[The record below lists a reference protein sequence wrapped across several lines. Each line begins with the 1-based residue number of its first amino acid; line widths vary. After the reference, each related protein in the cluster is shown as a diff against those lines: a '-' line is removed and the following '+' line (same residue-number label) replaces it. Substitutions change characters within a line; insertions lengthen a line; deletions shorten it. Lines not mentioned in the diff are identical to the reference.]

1 MSPPATAVASLPPES
16 PLERLAE
23 VASAAGYPELGDEVR
38 RVGSALARGAL
49 TIVVLGQFKRGKSSL
64 LNAFAGERVFPTGL
78 LPLTAVATRL
88 VRGPRA
94 VRVTERNGDAQS
106 LPIDRVE
113 EFVSERKNPGNR
125 RGVAE
130 VEISMPLPDWTEG
143 VTFVDSPGI
152 GSPHDANTAAARALL
167 PHADAAIF
175 VLSPDPSITSNEIEF
190 LTEVSPHATKFF
202 FVLNK
207 SDLVAPD
214 ERDDLATY
222 LREILERRCGF
233 PNVRLFPVSAKL
245 ALEAAESGDA
255 ALRARSGLPTLW
267 EEIHRFV
274 GPERT
279 DSVKRVVE
287 RRTQRY
293 AERIQGLIDLA
304 VTASQLSREEFTT
317 RLRGLEEGIATV
329 RSELRATQAMLR
341 EEVTTFS
348 GRMQAEPSRRLE
360 PRAAEVVAK
369 LDRHLA
375 ETRGGT
381 AGAAVHRF
389 EAELQKEVRAV
400 VDPARRALALE
411 AQQELER
418 IALEFESRLKR
429 WLVDL
434 GRRVAQEF
442 GVELPEL
449 AVEGSLAASEQY
461 SDRVERMYEG
471 TMAGQTALLLPSGL
485 LRRRLRSRLPR
496 IVQEELDA
504 QAGRLASDLVER
516 LGKSWESLRS
526 HAAEQLERDVRTLES
541 ALNEGQRRQ
550 AEGHGA
556 SATWSE
562 RMRELRQTLA
572 AIEATA
578 MPSPAAR

>member
-214 ERDDLATY
+214 ERDDLAAY

-279 DSVKRVVE
+279 DSVERVVE

-293 AERIQGLIDLA
+293 AERIRGLIDLA
-304 VTASQLSREEFTT
+304 VTASQLTREEFAT

>member
-125 RGVAE
+125 RGVSE

-214 ERDDLATY
+214 ERNDLAAY
-222 LREILERRCGF
+222 LKEILEHRCGF

-245 ALEAAESGDA
+245 ALDAAESGDA

-279 DSVKRVVE
+279 DSVERVVE

-293 AERIQGLIDLA
+293 AERIRGLIDLA
-304 VTASQLSREEFTT
+304 VTASQLTREEFAT

-418 IALEFESRLKR
+418 VALEFESRLKR

-562 RMRELRQTLA
+562 RMRVLRQTLA

-578 MPSPAAR
+578 MPSPVAR

>member
-1 MSPPATAVASLPPES
+1 MSPPATAVASPPPGS

-279 DSVKRVVE
+279 DSVERVVE

-293 AERIQGLIDLA
+293 AERIRGLIDLA
-304 VTASQLSREEFTT
+304 VTASQLTREEFAT
-317 RLRGLEEGIATV
+317 RLRGLEEGIAIV

-562 RMRELRQTLA
+562 RMRVLRQTLA

-578 MPSPAAR
+578 MPSPVAR

>member
-1 MSPPATAVASLPPES
+1 MSPPATAVASPPPES
-16 PLERLAE
+16 PLQHLAE
-23 VASAAGYPELGDEVR
+23 VAAAAGYPELGDEVR
-38 RVGSALARGAL
+38 QVGSALARGAL
-49 TIVVLGQFKRGKSSL
+49 TIAVLGQFKRGKSSL

-88 VRGPRA
+88 VRGTRS
-94 VRVTERNGDAQS
+94 VRVTERNGTTHS
-106 LPIDRVE
+106 LPLDRVE

-125 RGVAE
+125 RGVVE

-175 VLSPDPSITSNEIEF
+175 VLSPDPSITANEIDF
-190 LTEVSPHATKFF
+190 LREVSPHATKFF

-207 SDLVAPD
+207 SDLVAPA
-214 ERDDLATY
+214 ERDDLAAY
-222 LREILERRCGF
+222 LKEILESRCGF
-233 PNVRLFPVSAKL
+233 PNVRLYPVSAQQ
-245 ALEAAESGDA
+245 ALEAAETGDSG
-255 ALRARSGLPTLW
+255 LRAQSGLPALW
-267 EEIHRFV
+267 EEVHRFV

-279 DSVKRVVE
+279 DSVERVVE

-293 AERIQGLIDLA
+293 AERIRGMIDLA
-304 VTASQLSREEFTT
+304 VTASQLTREEFDT

-341 EEVTTFS
+341 EDVATFS
-348 GRMQAEPSRRLE
+348 RRMQAEPSHLLE
-360 PRAAEVVAK
+360 PRAPDVVAK

-400 VDPARRALALE
+400 VDPVRQSLAFE
-411 AQQELER
+411 AQHELDR

-442 GVELPEL
+442 GVQLPEL

-471 TMAGQTALLLPSGL
+471 TMAGQTALLLPPSL

-516 LGKSWESLRS
+516 LGKSWEGLRS
-526 HAAEQLERDVRTLES
+526 HAAEQLERVVRALES

-550 AEGHGA
+550 SEGRGPNATWNERMGELRRQLATIEA
-556 SATWSE
+556 SA
-562 RMRELRQTLA
+562 A
-572 AIEATA
+572 
-578 MPSPAAR
+578 PGPAAR

>member
-214 ERDDLATY
+214 ERDDLAAY

-279 DSVKRVVE
+279 DSVERVVE

-293 AERIQGLIDLA
+293 AERIRGLIDLA
-304 VTASQLSREEFTT
+304 VTASQLTREEFAT

-578 MPSPAAR
+578 MPSPVAR